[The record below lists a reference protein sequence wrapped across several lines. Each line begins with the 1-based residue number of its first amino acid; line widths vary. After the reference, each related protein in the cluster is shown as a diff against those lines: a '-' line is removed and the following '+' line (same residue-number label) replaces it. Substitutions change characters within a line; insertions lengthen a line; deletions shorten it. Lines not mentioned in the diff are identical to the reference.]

1 MTRNIKI
8 DINTLLEAFDL
19 YEQGYSFLNVMK
31 MLSLNTN
38 HRLLSKKY
46 QRYKLYGVNGLLP
59 KTKIT
64 RIRHLLNYKLLMS
77 ILKGEYRLYSWLL
90 NTISPQIVLFE
101 IG

>member
-1 MTRNIKI
+1 TMTRNIKI

-38 HRLLSKKY
+38 HRLLSEKY

-59 KTKIT
+59 KTK
-64 RIRHLLNYKLLMS
+64 NNSYPSSFKLQ
-77 ILKGEYRLYSWLL
+77 IINEYFEKG
-90 NTISPQIVLFE
+90 ISPVQLAIKYNIPSDRTV
-101 IG
+101 